1 MVAILLTIL
10 VAMILFAAFYV
21 AILAIKKKDITSRSI
36 ICFAIDSLISLVVSY
51 VIYFISKALL
61 NPMDTSS
68 LIKFAAVIYILF
80 IFISS
85 SNIVLDIKNKN
96 FKLNKRKLIVQIGT
110 FMIIL
115 LELFA
120 FNSNAYKDDYKYYE
134 IQDITTLQT
143 SSNAIKQE
151 NGTIYLPD
159 NSYIIIDK
167 VVENAQNIYF
177 DFNKINLDSYIQIYY
192 KTKDQTDYTFYRE
205 FQTNP
210 QYDRFNILTIS
221 DITYDSLR
229 IQFYQDGTHD
239 VFGNLYLKGISFNK
253 PMALV
258 FHLSRII
265 VLTALL
271 VSFVY
276 ISVFVRKMKFK
287 EDNKFTYLKRGILIT
302 FGVVLVVFIIY
313 AFINKSTFFYKYP
326 FEGKLEDYDIYMQ
339 NFDAIKK
346 GKPFLDIV
354 PDARLAELANPY
366 DPNSR
371 NGIPCLWDHAYFDGK
386 YYSYYGVS
394 PLILLAFPIYF
405 LTNLFP
411 KVLFLQ
417 IFGTICFICVLL
429 LTIIEAVTLFAKKVN
444 LPILLFVLIS
454 SIFLSLSLCDVTY
467 KVGAFNEGIY
477 HLPIIFGN
485 LFSMLFVLLTLKG
498 YKDVKH
504 RPIYLAFAG
513 LAFVFLMGSRP
524 NLFLFLIFVLPFF
537 IIMLFKKGYS
547 IKKKLLDFLSMAGVL
562 LVGACLICFYNYIRF
577 NNIFEFGQSYQ
588 LTVAD
593 NSNLSIGMH
602 DILPA
607 FYHFFIQK
615 FGVDSKFPFVFDGWF
630 ALNREYHTYIQSSIG
645 ILAVPFMLFI
655 IAIPLANKKE
665 DSKVLKASLYL
676 MPITLL
682 ALAILTYAYAGVCP
696 RYMIDIFPL
705 ATLTACIV
713 FFKLLDKYADNKQF
727 LGFFIPVSFCI
738 LLVSNFITFNI
749 MFDRFDGILSGDLNG
764 LLIQMREFFGTYNNF

>member
-205 FQTNP
+205 FQ
-210 QYDRFNILTIS
+210 YDRFNILTIS

-302 FGVVLVVFIIY
+302 FGVVLVVFIHLRVNSKIMI
-313 AFINKSTFFYKYP
+313 FICKTSM
-326 FEGKLEDYDIYMQ
+326 LL
-339 NFDAIKK
+339 KK
-346 GKPFLDIV
+346 
-354 PDARLAELANPY
+354 ENH
-366 DPNSR
+366 S
-371 NGIPCLWDHAYFDGK
+371 
-386 YYSYYGVS
+386 
-394 PLILLAFPIYF
+394 LILYRMLD
-405 LTNLFP
+405 LLN
-411 KVLFLQ
+411 LQ
-417 IFGTICFICVLL
+417 ILMIQIVEMVYL
-429 LTIIEAVTLFAKKVN
+429 V
-444 LPILLFVLIS
+444 
-454 SIFLSLSLCDVTY
+454 Y
-467 KVGAFNEGIY
+467 GI
-477 HLPIIFGN
+477 
-485 LFSMLFVLLTLKG
+485 MLTLMENII
-498 YKDVKH
+498 V
-504 RPIYLAFAG
+504 IM
-513 LAFVFLMGSRP
+513 VF
-524 NLFLFLIFVLPFF
+524 
-537 IIMLFKKGYS
+537 
-547 IKKKLLDFLSMAGVL
+547 
-562 LVGACLICFYNYIRF
+562 
-577 NNIFEFGQSYQ
+577 
-588 LTVAD
+588 
-593 NSNLSIGMH
+593 H
-602 DILPA
+602 
-607 FYHFFIQK
+607 H
-615 FGVDSKFPFVFDGWF
+615 
-630 ALNREYHTYIQSSIG
+630 
-645 ILAVPFMLFI
+645 
-655 IAIPLANKKE
+655 
-665 DSKVLKASLYL
+665 
-676 MPITLL
+676 
-682 ALAILTYAYAGVCP
+682 
-696 RYMIDIFPL
+696 
-705 ATLTACIV
+705 
-713 FFKLLDKYADNKQF
+713 
-727 LGFFIPVSFCI
+727 
-738 LLVSNFITFNI
+738 
-749 MFDRFDGILSGDLNG
+749 
-764 LLIQMREFFGTYNNF
+764 